1 MNVTGIH
8 FLFSLLIFLFSKGGG
23 ISYVATH
30 HSDEYRAFR
39 GGSHWFFR
47 FLISL
52 WFNSKKVW
60 DICHNT
66 KNIWTLMAPTLWGTI
81 TTSSTTKEYDSK
93 KFSLLTLNN
102 AKGFIQHSRSPSNQ
116 YLNFHYGYGGFKKYF
131 LDRLLY
137 QVVYRRNVRNWWFPG
152 LFSYIRNFLNDFP
165 AKI

>member
-102 AKGFIQHSRSPSNQ
+102 ARASSNTPDP
-116 YLNFHYGYGGFKKYF
+116 LRTNTWISITAMEDSKNTSSTDCSIKSSTGETWEIGGSLDSF
-131 LDRLLY
+131 LTF
-137 QVVYRRNVRNWWFPG
+137 VI
-152 LFSYIRNFLNDFP
+152 S
-165 AKI
+165 